1 MYGTVQERVSR
12 RRGVFLPFQ
21 LGPVLRERTRRE
33 IIVYRQYRCTA
44 HLEIFCHELIIYHEW
59 T

>member
-33 IIVYRQYRCTA
+33 IIV
-44 HLEIFCHELIIYHEW
+44 
-59 T
+59 